1 MPVQYDLS
9 LILRYFAVTGRVLLL
24 SAALLFCG
32 PIEAAEVKGLYTAE
46 VPVEGQQVEQR
57 NAAIQDAL
65 RKVLVKVTGNRSI
78 VKREALQ
85 PTILKA
91 AEFVQK
97 YRYRL
102 APEIGSS
109 APGDAPRRLLEVQF
123 EEQAVSR
130 LLEQEGLPT
139 WGANRPLILVWLGIE
154 KGGERVHLTP
164 GLDRE
169 VEAAALGVGRD
180 RGLLMILPLM
190 DLEDRSRLQV
200 SDLWGGFT
208 STIRDASR
216 RYQPDLIVFGRLS
229 HVSDRLRRAHWTL
242 LKEDGSSNWQSE
254 GTSSA
259 GATEAGLQEVADRL
273 AAQSA
278 PIRDLTD
285 VVELRMRVGG
295 IRFLGDYE
303 RVQGYLQG
311 LNSVEQ
317 ADLLFAEPQA
327 VIFELEVRGGRSVL
341 EREISLGGML
351 QREIGG
357 ESGTADDGNGESS
370 GPGPTFGDEGVL
382 YYQLQP

>member
-1 MPVQYDLS
+1 MPELYDLP
-9 LILRYFAVTGRVLLL
+9 LNLRHSAKAGRRLLL
-24 SAALLFCG
+24 WAALLFCG
-32 PIEAAEVKGLYTAE
+32 SAQAAEVQGLYTAE
-46 VPVEGQQVEQR
+46 VPVVGQQVEQR

-65 RKVLVKVTGNRSI
+65 RKVLVKVTGNRK
-78 VKREALQ
+78 VAKREALQ
-85 PTILKA
+85 PMIRKA

-102 APEIGSS
+102 APETGSS
-109 APGDAPRRLLEVQF
+109 PGNAPRHLLEVQF
-123 EEQAVSR
+123 EAQAVKR
-130 LLEQEGLPT
+130 LLEQEGLPA

-154 KGGERVHLTP
+154 KEGKRVHLTP
-164 GLDRE
+164 GLDRV
-169 VEAAALGVGRD
+169 VEGAALGVGRD
-180 RGLLMILPLM
+180 RGLPMILPLM
-190 DLEDRSRLQV
+190 DLEDRGQLQV

-208 STIRDASR
+208 TTIRGASR

-229 HVSDRLRRAHWTL
+229 HVSDQLWRAHWTL
-242 LKEDGSSNWQSE
+242 LKDNGSSNWQSE

-259 GATEAGLQEVADRL
+259 GATDAGLQEVADRL

-278 PIRDLTD
+278 PIRNITD

-357 ESGTADDGNGESS
+357 ESGDAGVGNGESS
-370 GPGPTFGDEGVL
+370 GSGPITSDEEVL